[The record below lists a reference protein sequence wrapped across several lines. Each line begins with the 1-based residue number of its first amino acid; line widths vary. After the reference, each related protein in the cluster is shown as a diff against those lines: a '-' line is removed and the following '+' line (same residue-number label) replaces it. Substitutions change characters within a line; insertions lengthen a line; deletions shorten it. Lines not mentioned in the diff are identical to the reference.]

1 MGKHRI
7 ALTVAAFA
15 AALLLFAAP
24 VAQACCTP
32 CTWCTDETDPGF
44 VCCTGI
50 PVPGDACGHTT
61 CGEYLCPTKKKCAL
75 AEAAPEAVASFVL
88 EPVPAAVQP
97 AGCQEEVLP
106 PFLAPLAD
114 APAEVAA
121 E

>member
-1 MGKHRI
+1 MEKHRI

-15 AALLLFAAP
+15 AALLLLAAP

-32 CTWCTDETDPGF
+32 CTWCTDETDPSF

-61 CGEYLCPTKKKCAL
+61 CGQYLCNSKKCAL
-75 AEAAPEAVASFVL
+75 AEAAPEAVASFLL
-88 EPVPAAVQP
+88 EPAPAVQP

-106 PFLAPLAD
+106 PFLAPVVEQ
-114 APAEVAA
+114 PAEVAA